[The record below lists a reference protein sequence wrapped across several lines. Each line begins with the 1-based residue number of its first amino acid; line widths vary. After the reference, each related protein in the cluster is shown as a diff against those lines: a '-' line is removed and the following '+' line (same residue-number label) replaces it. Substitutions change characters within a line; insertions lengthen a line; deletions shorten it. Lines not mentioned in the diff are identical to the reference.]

1 MRYSLVVAGLLAA
14 ASPSQQESTLHRG
27 AEQSRQSSN
36 STYPGAVY
44 NATDSGAVFGQTSD
58 PFYPSPWMNP
68 NTGGWEEAY
77 AKAKD
82 FVSQL
87 TLLEKVN
94 ITTGVGWKGEQCVGQ
109 AGSVPRLGLR
119 SMCMQ
124 DSPVGVRD
132 TDFNSVFSSGQS
144 VAATFDR
151 GLMYARGYAMGQEH
165 KAKGVTV
172 QLGPVAGP
180 LGRAPQGGRNW
191 EGFSPDPVLT
201 GIGIAETIKG
211 IQDAGIIACAKHF
224 IGNEQ
229 EHFRQSG
236 ESQGFGL
243 NITESSSSNIDDV
256 TMHET
261 YLWPF
266 ADAVRAGVGSIM
278 CSYNQVNNSYACQN
292 SKMLNNL
299 LKDELGFQGFVMTD
313 WQAQHT
319 GAASAVA
326 GLDMT
331 MPGDTLFNSGESFWG
346 TNLTLAVINGTVPE
360 WRIDDMAMRI
370 MAAYFKVGLTLDE
383 PEINF
388 SSWTLDTYGPLHYA
402 AGKDVQQINWHV
414 DVRGDHAKLIRDI
427 GARSTV
433 LLKNT
438 NNALPL
444 SKPKFLAV
452 IGEDAGPSPYGPNG
466 CSDRGCDNGTLGMA
480 WGSGSANFPYLVTP
494 DTALQNQAIADGTV
508 YQSIL
513 DNYAASQI
521 EDLVSQ
527 EVTAI
532 VFVNANS
539 GEGYISVD
547 GNIGDRN
554 NLTLWNSGDALIK
567 NVSALCNNT
576 IVVIHS
582 TGPTLVGDWYDN
594 ENITAILWAGVPGQE
609 SGNSI
614 TDVLYGKVNPA
625 ARTPF
630 TWGPTRESYGTDVLY
645 EPNNGEA
652 APQLGFTEGN
662 FIDYRAFDAQGIEPI
677 YEFGFGLS
685 YTTFNYSGLT
695 VTKNA
700 NASSTYTPSSGMTQA
715 APSFGNFSTDL
726 NDYIFPNG
734 SFPYVY
740 QYIYPYLNTSDATA
754 ASADPKYG
762 QNASEFLPPKALD
775 GSAQPILAAGGAPG
789 GNPALYDVLYTV
801 TAQIQ
806 NSGDVD
812 GEEVPQLYVKLG
824 GPNDPLIVLR
834 GFERLSIPAGN
845 TTTFTADLTRR
856 DLSNWDTVAQNWF
869 ISNYTKTVYVG
880 SSSRSLPLS
889 QDLA

>member
-14 ASPSQQESTLHRG
+14 ATPSQQATTSHRTK
-27 AEQSRQSSN
+27 QSRQSIN
-36 STYPGAVY
+36 STYPGGVDPA
-44 NATDSGAVFGQTSD
+44 AEAGTLFGQTSD

-68 NTGGWEEAY
+68 NTGGWEDAY

-87 TLLEKVN
+87 TLMEKVN
-94 ITTGVGWKGEQCVGQ
+94 LTTGVGWEGEQCVGQ
-109 AGSVPRLGLR
+109 AGSVPRLGFR

-201 GIGIAETIKG
+201 GIGMAETIKG

-229 EHFRQSG
+229 EHFRQAP
-236 ESQGFGL
+236 EAQGYGY

-278 CSYNQVNNSYACQN
+278 CSYNQVNNSYSCQN

-299 LKDELGFQGFVMTD
+299 LKDELGFQGFVMSD

-331 MPGDTLFNSGESFWG
+331 MPGDTVFNSGETFWG
-346 TNLTLAVINGTVPE
+346 TNLTLAVVNGTVPE

-402 AGKDVQQINWHV
+402 AKKDIQKINHHV

-438 NNALPL
+438 KNALPL

-452 IGEDAGPSPYGPNG
+452 IGEDAGPNAYGPNG
-466 CSDRGCDNGTLGMA
+466 CSDRGCNNGTLGMA
-480 WGSGSANFPYLVTP
+480 WGSGSSNFPYLVTP

-513 DNYAASQI
+513 DNYATSEI
-521 EDLVSQ
+521 EALVSQ
-527 EVTAI
+527 DVTAI

-547 GNIGDRN
+547 GNEGDRN
-554 NLTLWNSGDALIK
+554 NLTLWHSGDALIQ
-567 NVSALCNNT
+567 NVSAICNNT

-594 ENITAILWAGVPGQE
+594 ENVTAILWAGVPGQE
-609 SGNSI
+609 SGNSL
-614 TDVLYGKVNPA
+614 TDILYGKVNPA

-630 TWGPTRESYGTDVLY
+630 TWGPTREGYGADVLY
-645 EPNNGEA
+645 DANNGEG
-652 APQLGFTEGN
+652 APQLDFTEGN
-662 FIDYRAFDAQGIEPI
+662 FIDYRAFDRQNIEPI

-685 YTTFNYSGLT
+685 YTTFDYSDLV
-695 VTKNA
+695 VTKNT
-700 NASSTYTPSSGMTQA
+700 NATSSYTPSSGLTQA
-715 APSFGNFSTDL
+715 APTFGNFSTNLD
-726 NDYIFPNG
+726 DYLFPNG

-740 QYIYPYLNTSDATA
+740 QYIYPYLNTSDAAA
-754 ASADPKYG
+754 ASADPRYG
-762 QNASEFLPPKALD
+762 QEASEFLPPNATN
-775 GSAQPILAAGGAPG
+775 GSPRPVHAAGGAPG
-789 GNPALYDVLYTV
+789 GNPQLYDVLYTV
-801 TAQIQ
+801 TAQIH
-806 NSGDVD
+806 NSGDID
-812 GEEVPQLYVKLG
+812 GEEVPQLYLSLG
-824 GPNDPLIVLR
+824 GPNDPAVVLR
-834 GFERLSIPAGN
+834 GFERLSIPAGS
-845 TTTFTADLTRR
+845 TATFSADLTRR

-869 ISNYTKTVYVG
+869 ISNYTKKVHVG
-880 SSSRSLPLS
+880 SSSRKLPLT